1 MSPIFAKVSRSLNG
15 WTTASWWKAWNK
27 PPTFRFTLIMV
38 MICMRCFKKQLKI
51 PNKKD
56 QEPLAHKKERTNG
69 VRERGNMNPFSKA
82 VKVTR

>member
-1 MSPIFAKVSRSLNG
+1 
-15 WTTASWWKAWNK
+15 
-27 PPTFRFTLIMV
+27 